1 MVKSQIVTS
10 DLSSPFR
17 DLSSPLEK
25 IDRPGPGG
33 RIAGLLVA
41 PGSWWQTTRRP
52 LGGEFVPAP
61 VRGGGA
67 PELSRAAPA
76 PRVPVGNTRNALD
89 RTRARGVGN

>member
-41 PGSWWQTTRRP
+41 PAGGRPPGGRWVVSSSPRRCGGTVLRSCRARRRRP
-52 LGGEFVPAP
+52 AC
-61 VRGGGA
+61 R
-67 PELSRAAPA
+67 
-76 PRVPVGNTRNALD
+76 
-89 RTRARGVGN
+89 